1 MTAVRKN
8 VHKTQLRYELLQQL
22 WFWLKLWEYLSISV
36 FLCDC
41 FHCLRLFCGSICQIK
56 IPGVAG
62 FARSTTNQILM
73 SNLELQLL
81 CSKLGSDRDKWFWN
95 IFDKL
100 QYYWKIVQ
108 CNMHL
113 TIFFKNPNEQP
124 WTAAALQ
131 PWCWWQNRNHKLFSP
146 FTFHRISSIIWYE
159 FFDFWKYTG
168 FVRKTLNTDIVYIIT
183 IIRQVIEY
191 IEVLAH
197 QLVFNYSTSSV
208 QKKGKYHIFKVLL
221 AAAYLDDACT
231 GCHMDFQPTV
241 EFDPHSTI
249 SLTLS
254 RIFRN
259 MLPLV

>member
-108 CNMHL
+108 CNVHL
-113 TIFFKNPNEQP
+113 TFFLKILMSNLE
-124 WTAAALQ
+124 LQ
-131 PWCWWQNRNHKLFSP
+131 LLCNLGADDKTETTNCFRL
-146 FTFHRISSIIWYE
+146 FTFHRISSIIWY
-159 FFDFWKYTG
+159 
-168 FVRKTLNTDIVYIIT
+168 
-183 IIRQVIEY
+183 
-191 IEVLAH
+191 
-197 QLVFNYSTSSV
+197 
-208 QKKGKYHIFKVLL
+208 
-221 AAAYLDDACT
+221 
-231 GCHMDFQPTV
+231 
-241 EFDPHSTI
+241 
-249 SLTLS
+249 
-254 RIFRN
+254 
-259 MLPLV
+259 